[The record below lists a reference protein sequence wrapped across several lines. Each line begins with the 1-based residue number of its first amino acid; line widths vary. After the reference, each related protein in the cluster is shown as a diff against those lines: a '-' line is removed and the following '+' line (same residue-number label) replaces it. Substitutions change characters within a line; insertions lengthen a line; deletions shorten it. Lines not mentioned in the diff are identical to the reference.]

1 MLAAQG
7 NEPLRLLSDSEVE
20 MIREGT
26 LRVLA
31 KTGVKFSLPEAKGV
45 FRKAG
50 LTVDGNDVVHFPARA
65 VEEAIEAAPSQFVR
79 EPLDP
84 SYAPVRYGEGQFSV
98 SCGSTPLYVLD
109 LDTGKRRDARR
120 TDVADFARLTD
131 GLAHIPLGNGA
142 VQPSDVP
149 ESVVHAIWQLD
160 VARNTAKPAPAYN
173 PLTEKVARDV
183 IELVSIVLGGRDE
196 IGRRKTFAMTG
207 CPNSALFWGS
217 AAIAFVEF
225 AKVGGPITIM
235 PMPFSGSTHPVTLA
249 GLLVQT
255 CAEILSC
262 VVLAQL
268 VRPGTPVIC
277 APYPGIMDMKSAT
290 HSMGAPEAG
299 LLGAA
304 LAQIFRSYGLP
315 CDIVVGTS
323 DSKLPDGQACYEK
336 MMTMLLAALAGA
348 DTATLSG
355 GLLDFAATASF
366 EQLVIDDEIAGNI
379 ERVLKGID
387 VTGDKLLLD
396 AIGEVGHGGNYLS
409 HESTLRHFRDE
420 HFIPTLADRNP
431 RSAWEKAGSK
441 DVVER
446 ARERA
451 KGILAHHRPQHL
463 DDDLERE
470 VVKKV
475 EHILE
480 REGVRG
486 VEV

>member
-1 MLAAQG
+1 VFAGLS
-7 NEPLRLLSDSEVE
+7 NEPLKLLSENE
-20 MIREGT
+20 IGMIREGA
-26 LRVLA
+26 LRVLE
-31 KTGVKFSLPEAKGV
+31 KTGVKFSLPEAREV
-45 FRKAG
+45 FSRAG
-50 LTVDGNDVVHFPARA
+50 LIVDGSDVVTFPARV
-65 VEEAIEAAPSQFVR
+65 VEEAVEAAPSRFVR

-84 SYAPVRYGEGQFSV
+84 AYAPVRYGEGEFSV

-109 LDTGKRRDARR
+109 LDTGIRREAKR

-131 GLAHIPLGNGA
+131 RLAHIPLGNGA
-142 VQPSDVP
+142 VQPTDVP
-149 ESVVHAIWQLD
+149 DSVVHAIWQLD
-160 VARNTAKPAPAYN
+160 LLRNTSKPAPAYN
-173 PLTEKVARDV
+173 PLTKQVAQDV
-183 IELVSIVLGGRDE
+183 IELVSIVSGGAGE
-196 IGRRKTFAMTG
+196 IARKKTFAMTA
-207 CPNSALFWGS
+207 CPNSALFWGA

-268 VRPGTPVIC
+268 VRPGAPVIC

-290 HSMGAPEAG
+290 HSMGSPEAG

-304 LAQIFRSYGLP
+304 LAQIFRSYRLP

-379 ERVLKGID
+379 GRVVKGID

-396 AIGEVGHGGNYLS
+396 VIGEVGHGGNYLS
-409 HESTLRHFRDE
+409 HESTLEHFRDE
-420 HFIPTLADRNP
+420 HFIPALADRNT
-431 RSAWEKAGSK
+431 RSAWEEAGAQ
-441 DVVER
+441 DLAER
-446 ARERA
+446 ARCRA
-451 KGILAHHRPQHL
+451 REILARHRPQHL
-463 DDDLERE
+463 DEDVERE
-470 VVKKV
+470 LVGRVKR
-475 EHILE
+475 ICE
-480 REGVRG
+480 REGASGLAV
-486 VEV
+486 